1 MHAAGILRQGG
12 FRRFR
17 VRALSMKPAVAMRLV
32 DGTTSVVCSD
42 VMHRLLGMVERVA
55 RQDAA
60 VLIAGETG
68 VGKEMIAQ
76 AIHQQS
82 LRSGKAFVD
91 VNCAAFPEHLVES
104 ELFGYEKGAFSGAD
118 ATKPGLFELAEQGTL
133 FLDEVG
139 ELDAK
144 VQAKLLRVL
153 DGVPYFRLGGSRKVA
168 VNVRVIA
175 ATNRDLEE
183 EVRNGRF
190 RNDLF
195 HRLTQFQL
203 RVPPLRERKEDIT
216 PIAEHFLRSQLPA
229 AHFTD
234 DALKTLQRYSWP
246 GNVRELK
253 NVILRVAVNL
263 KPGSKEIRS
272 SDLPAAICS
281 IADAANATAAF
292 SGNLEEVEKQ
302 MILQALAQNGDSQVK
317 AAQQLGISSRT
328 LRRKLEKYRKENAA
342 ARTSLGSL
350 RILQQRYFRV
360 TVEVPVTLTFDGK
373 QIEATCVNL
382 SSGGVAIQTPVA
394 IAHGESLEISF
405 PLPETNN
412 VIEAK
417 AKLAW
422 TSPGGLAGLSFV
434 EIHPALEHELQ
445 QWLLERSRAE
455 GWTDTGPDADLPG

>member
-1 MHAAGILRQGG
+1 
-12 FRRFR
+12 
-17 VRALSMKPAVAMRLV
+17 
-32 DGTTSVVCSD
+32 
-42 VMHRLLGMVERVA
+42 
-55 RQDAA
+55 
-60 VLIAGETG
+60 
-68 VGKEMIAQ
+68 IAQ

-195 HRLTQFQL
+195 HRLTQIQL

-350 RILQQRYFRV
+350 RIQQQRYFRV
-360 TVEVPVTLTFDGK
+360 TVEVP
-373 QIEATCVNL
+373 
-382 SSGGVAIQTPVA
+382 
-394 IAHGESLEISF
+394 
-405 PLPETNN
+405 
-412 VIEAK
+412 
-417 AKLAW
+417 
-422 TSPGGLAGLSFV
+422 
-434 EIHPALEHELQ
+434 
-445 QWLLERSRAE
+445 
-455 GWTDTGPDADLPG
+455 

>member
-1 MHAAGILRQGG
+1 
-12 FRRFR
+12 
-17 VRALSMKPAVAMRLV
+17 MKPAVALRLV

-42 VMHRLLGMVERVA
+42 VMHKLMGMVERVA

-118 ATKPGLFELAEQGTL
+118 TTKPGLFELADQGTL

-175 ATNRDLEE
+175 ATNRDLEQ
-183 EVRNGRF
+183 EVGNGRF

-203 RVPPLRERKEDIT
+203 RVPPLRERKEDVA

-229 AHFTD
+229 ACFTD

-253 NVILRVAVNL
+253 NVVLRVTVNL
-263 KPGSKEIRS
+263 KPGTKEIRA
-272 SDLPAAICS
+272 SDLPAAICGPL
-281 IADAANATAAF
+281 DAAAQPAVGF

-302 MILQALAQNGDSQVK
+302 MILQALAQNGDSQVR
-317 AAQQLGISSRT
+317 AAKQLGISSRT
-328 LRRKLEKYRKENAA
+328 LRRKLEKYRKENGAA
-342 ARTSLGSL
+342 SSSLGSL
-350 RILQQRYFRV
+350 RVQQQRYFRV
-360 TVEVPVTLTFDGK
+360 TMEIPVTLTLGG
-373 QIEATCVNL
+373 QQVEATSVNL
-382 SSGGVAIQTPVA
+382 SSGGVAIQTPVI

-405 PLPETNN
+405 PLPETNT

-422 TSPGGLAGLSFV
+422 TSPGGLAGLSF
-434 EIHPALEHELQ
+434 EEMHPALERELQ
-445 QWLLERSRAE
+445 QWLLEKSRAE
-455 GWTDTGPDADLPG
+455 GWTDTNPNAEFQG

>member
-1 MHAAGILRQGG
+1 
-12 FRRFR
+12 
-17 VRALSMKPAVAMRLV
+17 MRLV

-42 VMHRLLGMVERVA
+42 VMHKLMGMVERVA
-55 RQDAA
+55 RQHAA

-118 ATKPGLFELAEQGTL
+118 TTKPGLFELADQGTL

-203 RVPPLRERKEDIT
+203 RVPPLRERKEDVA
-216 PIAEHFLRSQLPA
+216 PIAEHFLRSQLPSA
-229 AHFTD
+229 RFTD
-234 DALKTLQRYSWP
+234 DALKTLQGYAWP

-263 KPGSKEIRS
+263 KPGTNEIRS
-272 SDLPAAICS
+272 SDLPAAICG
-281 IADAANATAAF
+281 ATDVAATPAGF

-302 MILQALAQNGDSQVK
+302 MILQALAQNGDSQVR
-317 AAQQLGISSRT
+317 AAKQLGISSRT
-328 LRRKLEKYRKENAA
+328 LRRKLEKYRKDSAA
-342 ARTSLGSL
+342 TGSSLGSL
-350 RILQQRYFRV
+350 RVPQQRYFRV
-360 TVEVPVTLTFDGK
+360 TMEIRVTLTLGGK
-373 QIEATCVNL
+373 QIEATSVNL
-382 SSGGVAIQTPVA
+382 SSGGVAIQTPVP

-405 PLPETNN
+405 PLPETNT
-412 VIEAK
+412 VIEAR

-422 TSPGGLAGLSFV
+422 TSPGGLAGLSF
-434 EIHPALEHELQ
+434 EEMHPALERELQ
-445 QWLLERSRAE
+445 QWLLERSRDE
-455 GWTDTGPDADLPG
+455 GWTDTSPDPEFQG